1 MATTTLRQ
9 LNGFDETPATF
20 EDAVLV
26 LVDYQNTYTG
36 GVMELDGWEPALAS
50 ASRLLARA
58 REAGTP
64 VVHVRDGGYGVDT
77 EPGTLHASVAPRA
90 GEAVVTKSV
99 PNGFRRTDL
108 HEIIEAT
115 GRKNLIIAGF
125 MTNMCTLFTTEGAFL
140 HGYAPTV
147 VADASATRALESP
160 AGALTAR
167 QIHQAALATVTE
179 LYGVVVATGAELK

>member
-58 REAGTP
+58 REAGAPSSTSGTADTASTP
-64 VVHVRDGGYGVDT
+64 SRAPSMPRSHPWPARPSSPSPYRT
-77 EPGTLHASVAPRA
+77 ASTAPISTRSSRPPA
-90 GEAVVTKSV
+90 A
-99 PNGFRRTDL
+99 RT
-108 HEIIEAT
+108 
-115 GRKNLIIAGF
+115 
-125 MTNMCTLFTTEGAFL
+125 
-140 HGYAPTV
+140 
-147 VADASATRALESP
+147 
-160 AGALTAR
+160 
-167 QIHQAALATVTE
+167 
-179 LYGVVVATGAELK
+179 

>member
-50 ASRLLARA
+50 ASRILARA

-64 VVHVRDGGYGVDT
+64 SSTSGT
-77 EPGTLHASVAPRA
+77 AATASTPGRAPCTPPSPPGPARP
-90 GEAVVTKSV
+90 SS
-99 PNGFRRTDL
+99 PSPSRTDS
-108 HEIIEAT
+108 T
-115 GRKNLIIAGF
+115 G
-125 MTNMCTLFTTEGAFL
+125 
-140 HGYAPTV
+140 PT
-147 VADASATRALESP
+147 STRSSRPP
-160 AGALTAR
+160 AAR
-167 QIHQAALATVTE
+167 T
-179 LYGVVVATGAELK
+179 